1 MNDETKGLLE
11 ETIKEEINN
20 LTTLKTGSEEKSTAI
35 EDIAK
40 LYKLKIDESK
50 VVNDAQEKEIQR
62 KTDTSLK
69 EQQLTEQTKERYFRF
84 GAEAAGIILPLIF
97 YATWMRKGFKF
108 EESGTFTSTTF
119 RGLFQK
125 FKPTKK

>member
-62 KTDTSLK
+62 ITENSLK

>member
-20 LTTLKTGSEEKSTAI
+20 LTTLKSGSEEKSTAI
-35 EDIAK
+35 DDIAK

-62 KTDTSLK
+62 ITENSLRA
-69 EQQLTEQTKERYFRF
+69 QQLTEQTKERYFRF

>member
-1 MNDETKGLLE
+1 MLAHTSCLDKQYEHP
-11 ETIKEEINN
+11 
-20 LTTLKTGSEEKSTAI
+20 TA
-35 EDIAK
+35 
-40 LYKLKIDESK
+40 L
-50 VVNDAQEKEIQR
+50 NDAQEKEIQR
-62 KTDTSLK
+62 ITENSLK